1 MSEKEKMDMRKIKNQ
16 YGSKE
21 GKQSKPI
28 WILSLR
34 DESMAVISVDTGKLE
49 EETKD
54 KKWREQ

>member
-1 MSEKEKMDMRKIKNQ
+1 MDMRKIKNQ
-16 YGSKE
+16 YGSEE

-54 KKWREQ
+54 MGWREQ

>member
-1 MSEKEKMDMRKIKNQ
+1 MEKEKMDVRKLKNQ

-21 GKQSKPI
+21 EKQSKPI

-34 DESMAVISVDTGKLE
+34 DESMPVISVDTGKLE

-54 KKWREQ
+54 MGWRVQ